1 VLGDLGKQSSDQ
13 YAVLEQLEDVRSD
26 FVLLTGDVAYNDG
39 TRAQIEY
46 NVFAVYREMM
56 SLVPF
61 FPAIGN
67 HDYHT
72 DEAGPFREAFAL
84 FENGGAQG
92 LERWYSF
99 DWGPVH
105 VTVLDT
111 EKVGDTQKSW
121 LEADLAA
128 SDAPFTVVVLHRPPF
143 SSGSHGS
150 SDGVRD
156 AFVPLFANRV
166 DLVLAGHD
174 HDYERTHEIDGVTYI
189 VTGGGGIGT
198 RSVGDSEFTAL
209 SVQVAHFVH
218 VSVDESE
225 MRVVAIDG
233 MGESFDSIVIPA
245 RTELR

>member
-1 VLGDLGKQSSDQ
+1 
-13 YAVLEQLEDVRSD
+13 
-26 FVLLTGDVAYNDG
+26 
-39 TRAQIEY
+39 
-46 NVFAVYREMM
+46 M
-56 SLVPF
+56 
-61 FPAIGN
+61 
-67 HDYHT
+67 
-72 DEAGPFREAFAL
+72 
-84 FENGGAQG
+84 
-92 LERWYSF
+92 
-99 DWGPVH
+99 H

-111 EKVGDTQKSW
+111 EKVGDTQRSW

-156 AFVPLFANRV
+156 AFVPLFADRV

-174 HDYERTHEIDGVTYI
+174 HDYERTHAIDGVTYI

-198 RSVGDSEFTAL
+198 RAVGDSEFTAL

-218 VSVDESE
+218 VSVDENE
-225 MRVVAIDG
+225 IRVVAIDG
-233 MGESFDSIVIPA
+233 IGESFDSIVIPA